1 MDKPKVGDHYI
12 LHSEDGNDYDI
23 KIINVNEYRPP
34 DMLYATNVYCNGKSC
49 YDDIVFLS
57 DYFFESQKNKLEK
70 MR

>member
-34 DMLYATNVYCNGKSC
+34 DMLYATNVYHNGKNC
-49 YDDIVFLS
+49 YDDIVFLG
-57 DYFFESQKNKLEK
+57 DYFFESRKDKLEK
-70 MR
+70 V

>member
-23 KIINVNEYRPP
+23 EIVNVNEFRPP
-34 DMLYATNVYCNGKSC
+34 DMLYATDVCCNGKSC
-49 YDDIVFLS
+49 YDDIVFLG
-57 DYFFESQKNKLEK
+57 DYFFESRKDKLEK

>member
-1 MDKPKVGDHYI
+1 MDKPKVGDYYI
-12 LHSEDGNDYDI
+12 LHSENGNDYNI

-34 DMLYATNVYCNGKSC
+34 DMRYATDVYFNGKSC
-49 YDDIVFLS
+49 YDDVVFLS